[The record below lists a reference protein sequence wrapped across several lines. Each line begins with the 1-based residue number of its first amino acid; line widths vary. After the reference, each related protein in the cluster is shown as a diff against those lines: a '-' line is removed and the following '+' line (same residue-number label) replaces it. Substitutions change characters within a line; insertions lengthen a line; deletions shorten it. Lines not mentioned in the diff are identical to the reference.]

1 MHIFRNYLRNKY
13 HISNYQISQIFFL
26 FKTLASEMSKII
38 IMGFLFSNQLSHY
51 IYALF
56 IMLFLRCTTG
66 GLHFYTYTQC
76 LIASIFYLWSAF
88 LLANHIQPTQY
99 MHLLLLLLSIVLCY
113 IIGSIPSKYRPVPSP
128 VFLKRNKCIISSCI
142 FIYSLYLYTIPK
154 TIVPSR

>member
-76 LIASIFYLWSAF
+76 LIASIFYGVHFFSLIIYSQHSICTYYCYCFPLFFAISLDPYHQNTVRF
-88 LLANHIQPTQY
+88 
-99 MHLLLLLLSIVLCY
+99 LLLS
-113 IIGSIPSKYRPVPSP
+113 S
-128 VFLKRNKCIISSCI
+128 
-142 FIYSLYLYTIPK
+142 
-154 TIVPSR
+154 

>member
-56 IMLFLRCTTG
+56 IRRTG
-66 GLHFYTYTQC
+66 V
-76 LIASIFYLWSAF
+76 LISK
-88 LLANHIQPTQY
+88 NIQW
-99 MHLLLLLLSIVLCY
+99 VW
-113 IIGSIPSKYRPVPSP
+113 
-128 VFLKRNKCIISSCI
+128 
-142 FIYSLYLYTIPK
+142 
-154 TIVPSR
+154 